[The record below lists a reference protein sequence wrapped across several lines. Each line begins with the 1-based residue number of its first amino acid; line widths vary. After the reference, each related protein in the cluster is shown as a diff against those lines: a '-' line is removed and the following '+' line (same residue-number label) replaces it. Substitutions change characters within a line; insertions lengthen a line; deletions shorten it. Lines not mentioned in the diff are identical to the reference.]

1 MKKLNLLLV
10 LTLLLCVSCGNEAN
24 EPEVTTTDS
33 ADVTTEEVV
42 TDIYENLRGL
52 DFDGYEFNILTYDN
66 ESWETYAAPEAETGD
81 VLNDSA
87 FKRNLEVMELLN
99 VDINLIR
106 DANSESS
113 FRNMVLAGDSSEYD
127 MIIFWSPGERSSFIS
142 GGLTYDVST
151 MPYMNLDAE
160 WYNQTANDA
169 YTIAGK
175 QFFFVSDLSFPV
187 QQHFRILFNK
197 QLAEDYKIES
207 PYDAV
212 FDGSW
217 TIERLLSDCKGIYSD
232 LNGDVKAGL
241 EDRYG
246 MVLNHAFASVF
257 PLNAG
262 EIQVYSTDDGFELN
276 LYSERIVKLVEYI
289 VGFNSNEDIYVNTNA
304 NAQYD
309 IFYAGNA
316 LYMPYG
322 SDPALLRDVEFDFG
336 YLPYPKLDENQEDY
350 VVWSAGGM
358 MAIPASAENVERTGA
373 VIEALSIGSNKYVK
387 DAFIEKYIEG
397 KILRD
402 DESQQIY
409 RMMRDAATYDLSYN
423 IDPSGTLSNYAY
435 YSYFMQQGSA
445 DVASR
450 YAQISERIEESY
462 SKLYDSVVNQ

>member
-1 MKKLNLLLV
+1 M
-10 LTLLLCVSCGNEAN
+10 
-24 EPEVTTTDS
+24 
-33 ADVTTEEVV
+33 
-42 TDIYENLRGL
+42 
-52 DFDGYEFNILTYDN
+52 
-66 ESWETYAAPEAETGD
+66 
-81 VLNDSA
+81 
-87 FKRNLEVMELLN
+87 
-99 VDINLIR
+99 
-106 DANSESS
+106 
-113 FRNMVLAGDSSEYD
+113 
-127 MIIFWSPGERSSFIS
+127 
-142 GGLTYDVST
+142 
-151 MPYMNLDAE
+151 
-160 WYNQTANDA
+160 
-169 YTIAGK
+169 
-175 QFFFVSDLSFPV
+175 
-187 QQHFRILFNK
+187 
-197 QLAEDYKIES
+197 
-207 PYDAV
+207 
-212 FDGSW
+212 
-217 TIERLLSDCKGIYSD
+217 
-232 LNGDVKAGL
+232 
-241 EDRYG
+241 
-246 MVLNHAFASVF
+246 
-257 PLNAG
+257 
-262 EIQVYSTDDGFELN
+262 
-276 LYSERIVKLVEYI
+276 KLVEYI

-435 YSYFMQQGSA
+435 YSYFMQQSSA